1 MSTRRPVRLQQN
13 RSRKAG
19 HKHALNIQ
27 DFPPLNLT
35 AQERAVWK
43 FCNVVALLASEG
55 GYYDL
60 LPPGAQMATD
70 AVKLAAALLER
81 TRKG

>member
-35 AQERAVWK
+35 AQERAIWK
-43 FCNVVALLASEG
+43 FCNVVALLANEG
-55 GYYDL
+55 GYYEL
-60 LPPGAQMATD
+60 LPPAARMATD
-70 AVKLAAALLER
+70 AVKLAAAQLEKAK
-81 TRKG
+81 KG